1 MKKIAVYTLAFAVIG
16 ALSSCGDAALE
27 RKMEN
32 LERRVAQLENNGGS
46 TTAAP
51 QPIANQAPAV
61 PDGPLP
67 TFNFEETSFDFGTIQ
82 EGTKAVHVFKFTNE
96 GEAPLIISEAQGSCG
111 CTVPS
116 YPKEPIPVG
125 ATGEIRVE
133 FNSQGRT
140 GNQQKFVSLTA
151 NTNPSITRLSIKAQV
166 DPAAGATT
174 PAE

>member
-1 MKKIAVYTLAFAVIG
+1 MKKIAVYTLAFAMVG
-16 ALSSCGDAALE
+16 ALTSCGDAAYE
-27 RKMEN
+27 RKLEN
-32 LERRVAQLENNGGS
+32 LERRVAQLENNGNTPAAIPQPVAS
-46 TTAAP
+46 QTPAAP
-51 QPIANQAPAV
+51 
-61 PDGPLP
+61 GGLLP

-82 EGTKAVHVFKFTNE
+82 EGTKAVHIFKFTNQ
-96 GEAPLIISEAQGSCG
+96 GEAPLLISEAQGSCG

-125 ATGEIRVE
+125 GTGEIRVE

-151 NTNPSITRLSIKAQV
+151 NTNPSITRLSIKAEV
-166 DPAAGATT
+166 EAAAAV

>member
-1 MKKIAVYTLAFAVIG
+1 MKKIAVYTLAFAMVG

-32 LERRVAQLENNGGS
+32 LERRVAQLENNGS
-46 TTAAP
+46 TPAP

-67 TFNFEETSFDFGTIQ
+67 TFNFAETSFDFGNIQ

-125 ATGEIRVE
+125 GTGEIRVE

-151 NTNPSITRLSIKAQV
+151 NTNPSITRLSIKAEV
-166 DPAAGATT
+166 EPAAAAV